1 MRRQLRLTFQTGECV
16 VAELLDDEAPATA
29 AHVWDRLPIEAP
41 LVHGQFSGAEVFV
54 LVDDPARL
62 PAENLVQL
70 PLPGELLYFYEGTES
85 ATAGRGPVEAFD
97 FGDVLPGEVIA
108 FEVDAICPDETALFI
123 PTHRALACADGVV
136 RWPGSDELRFV
147 PDELMDD
154 PERTKAGL
162 RDAYR
167 RLLDLDFEL
176 VLLAHGNPVVTSGK
190 EALRSFANAA

>member
-1 MRRQLRLTFQTGECV
+1 MRRHLRLTFQTGECV

-85 ATAGRGPVEAFD
+85 ATAGRGPVEEIAFIYGRGVTLREAEGVPTHLNLFARVPGD
-97 FGDVLPGEVIA
+97 WKHDWRAFGDACRAARRTPTVLRI
-108 FEVDAICPDETALFI
+108 
-123 PTHRALACADGVV
+123 
-136 RWPGSDELRFV
+136 
-147 PDELMDD
+147 
-154 PERTKAGL
+154 ER
-162 RDAYR
+162 
-167 RLLDLDFEL
+167 
-176 VLLAHGNPVVTSGK
+176 
-190 EALRSFANAA
+190 